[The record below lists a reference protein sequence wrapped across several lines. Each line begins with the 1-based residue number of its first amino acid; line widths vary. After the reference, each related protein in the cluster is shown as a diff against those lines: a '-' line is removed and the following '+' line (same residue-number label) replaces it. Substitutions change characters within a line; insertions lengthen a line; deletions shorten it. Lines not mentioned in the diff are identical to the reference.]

1 MVEGLLEGAVIYGV
15 FHGDFHAGNVFLGES
30 GSVSLVD
37 FGITGRLD
45 GQRRVA
51 FLRYVVGLMTG
62 DLEAQIVGVR
72 DLGAFPPETDVEAL
86 ISDLQLDRVD
96 FDPLEL
102 SEEEFVDQFRSLLRD
117 LLGAGARIPKELML
131 FVKNFAYLASVVQ
144 TLDPDMDLLGAF
156 SAIAGGFLARNG
168 LRVATE
174 IGFSVSPDD
183 ASDLSLRRAVGLRD
197 STSTLTWRQLSERRV
212 SMVDR
217 VRPLAE
223 LFRSGADL

>member
-1 MVEGLLEGAVIYGV
+1 MIRAVVFDCDGVLSDNGSSWQLIHEYFGTGENDEGDHQEKLEM
-15 FHGDFHAGNVFLGES
+15 F
-30 GSVSLVD
+30 
-37 FGITGRLD
+37 LD
-45 GQRRVA
+45 GK
-51 FLRYVVGLMTG
+51 
-62 DLEAQIVGVR
+62 I
-72 DLGAFPPETDVEAL
+72 
-86 ISDLQLDRVD
+86 
-96 FDPLEL
+96 

-156 SAIAGGFLARNG
+156 SDIAGGFLARNG

-197 STSTLTWRQLSERRV
+197 GTSTLTWRQLSERRV